1 MRRFVGAVVTALL
14 LAGCTASPPAV
25 DADADRTLASLRK
38 VDDLPMYEMRYVG
51 DYDATRGAREPAPAT
66 PFGCSLFAAPGP
78 LFGRNFDWD
87 ANPALVL
94 HTDPPDGYAS
104 VSIVDISYLGVGAD
118 PSGDRRL
125 LDAPLLPFDGM
136 NERGLFVGLAADESA
151 TASVDASKPTV
162 GGVRVMR
169 LVLDGAATVDE
180 AVAVFDRYNLDF
192 DGGPAL
198 HYLIADRSGASAV
211 VEYVDGRMN
220 VVRDTRVLTNIRL
233 SGASEAQRRTDHRYA
248 TAASALSTAGA
259 AMNWEDAM
267 GVLRDVAQGHTRWSA
282 VYDPVAGTVRVVAG
296 QRWSTVHT
304 FELAGF

>member
-1 MRRFVGAVVTALL
+1 MRRLVGAAVMALV
-14 LAGCTASPPAV
+14 LAGCTSPPP
-25 DADADRTLASLRK
+25 ADSAADRTLSSLRK
-38 VDDLPMYEMRYVG
+38 VDDLPLYEMRYVG
-51 DYDATRGAREPAPAT
+51 DYDATRGATEPAPAA

-87 ANPALVL
+87 ANPAMVL

-104 VSIVDISYLGVGAD
+104 VSIVDISYLGVGRD
-118 PSGDRRL
+118 PSRDRRL

-151 TASVDASKPTV
+151 TARADPSKPTV
-162 GGVRVMR
+162 GGVRIMR

-192 DGGPAL
+192 DGGPPL
-198 HYLIADRSGASAV
+198 HYLIADRSGAAAV
-211 VEYVDGRMN
+211 VEYVDGRMS

-248 TAASALSTAGA
+248 TAAAALSTTRGP
-259 AMNWEDAM
+259 MNWEDAM

-282 VYDPVAGTVRVVAG
+282 VYEPATGKVRVVAG
-296 QRWSTVHT
+296 QRWNTVHT
-304 FELAGF
+304 FEVAGF

>member
-14 LAGCTASPPAV
+14 LAGCTAAAPAV

-51 DYDATRGAREPAPAT
+51 DYDATRGAGEPAPAT

-87 ANPALVL
+87 ANPAMVL

-104 VSIVDISYLGVGAD
+104 VSIVDISYLGVGTD
-118 PSGDRRL
+118 PTGDRRL

-151 TASVDASKPTV
+151 TAPVDASKPTV

-198 HYLIADRSGASAV
+198 HYLVADRSGAAAV

-248 TAASALSTAGA
+248 TAASALSTTGA

-296 QRWSTVHT
+296 QRWNTVHT